1 MGRFLTCWSA
11 EMDNCAVVF
20 EHVHFFNVLEWLH
33 AYIPSNHVKNV
44 NELKFRGGLL
54 TELLDGGLDV
64 LVLFHGVALGLAG
77 LLQDSSLSSYSS
89 LKRGLMVASGNLPF
103 PPI

>member
-1 MGRFLTCWSA
+1 
-11 EMDNCAVVF
+11 MDNCAVVF

-33 AYIPSNHVKNV
+33 AYIPSNCELVIVKKV
-44 NELKFRGGLL
+44 NELKIRGGLL